1 MAKFI
6 YKGRTFEGIE
16 IEGELEARDDFDLAK
31 ILRERGIILTFFK
44 EKKEKI
50 KRSLSIPLTQ
60 KIFFTRNLKVMIG
73 SGISLPK
80 AIDVLAG
87 QVQHKTFKKVLF
99 EIRDRIIRGEQFSET
114 LKSYPG
120 IFSEIYQSMIK
131 VGEETGKLEEVLER
145 LAFQMETEHQLK
157 SEVKGAMYY
166 PIVVILAMI
175 GIGILMMM
183 VVIPKLSMVFKELGA
198 TLPLTTR
205 LIVSMG
211 EFMTKKW
218 YFVLLLFG
226 GIFFLFRFFLKSKKG
241 KRILDKIL
249 LRIPVLSRLIIGT
262 NLTDMCR
269 NLSTLISAGVPLPQ
283 AIEITSRTLGNYYFQ
298 KELKEG
304 IEIVSRGG
312 KLSEH
317 LQKSKIYP
325 PILSQMLMVGEE
337 TGETAE
343 ILARLSNFYEEETLR
358 LAKNLSTILEPIL
371 LLLVGGAVG
380 LFAISMLQPIY
391 SLMQS
396 LSK

>member
-1 MAKFI
+1 MPKFI

-16 IEGELEARDDFDLAK
+16 VEGELEARDDFELAK
-31 ILRERGIILTFFK
+31 ILREKGVILTFFK

-50 KRSLSIPLTQ
+50 KRHISVPLTQ
-60 KIFFTRNLKVMIG
+60 KIFFTRNLKVMIE
-73 SGISLPK
+73 SGISLPR
-80 AIDVLAG
+80 AIDVLA
-87 QVQHKTFKKVLF
+87 QQIKHKNFKKVLF

-120 IFSEIYQSMIK
+120 IFSEIYQNMIK

-157 SEVKGAMYY
+157 SEIKGAMYY

-175 GIGILMMM
+175 GVGILMMI

-198 TLPLTTR
+198 TLPLSTS
-205 LIVSMG
+205 IMIKMG
-211 EFMTKKW
+211 EWMGKNW
-218 YFVLLLFG
+218 YFVFLFFTG
-226 GIFFLFRFFLKSKKG
+226 FLFLFRFFLRSEKG
-241 KRILDKIL
+241 KKIFDKIL
-249 LRIPVLSRLIIGT
+249 LKIPIVSRLIIGT

-283 AIEITSRTLGNYYFQ
+283 AIEITSKTLGNYYFQ
-298 KELKEG
+298 KELKESV
-304 IEIVSRGG
+304 EVVAKGG
-312 KLSEH
+312 KLSEY
-317 LQKSKIYP
+317 LKKSKIYP

-343 ILARLSNFYEEETLR
+343 ILSRLSNFYEQETLR
-358 LAKNLSTILEPIL
+358 LAKNLSTIVEPIL

-380 LFAISMLQPIY
+380 FFAISMLQPIY